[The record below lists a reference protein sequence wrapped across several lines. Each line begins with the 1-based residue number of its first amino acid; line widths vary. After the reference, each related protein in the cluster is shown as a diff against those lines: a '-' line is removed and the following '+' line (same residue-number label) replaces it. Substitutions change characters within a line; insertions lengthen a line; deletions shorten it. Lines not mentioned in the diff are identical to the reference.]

1 MSQED
6 APATG
11 ETPAAETESEV
22 KVKETKTFDE
32 GYVKQLRAENARY
45 RTEAQEVKKRLE
57 ELEERDASE
66 VEKAQKK
73 ATKLEQE
80 AAEAKSKL
88 TRYEVA
94 AEKGL
99 PADTLDLLSGNT
111 REELEAKADRIL
123 ELVKSRTES
132 QREPNFDGGAREP
145 APEPMTAEEKHNKFF
160 LEQVFGGNNT

>member
-6 APATG
+6 
-11 ETPAAETESEV
+11 TPAEGQKPEATVETE
-22 KVKETKTFDE
+22 VKETKTFDAA
-32 GYVKQLRAENARY
+32 YVSQLRSENAAHRKK
-45 RTEAQEVKKRLE
+45 AQEAEQRLQ

-66 VEKAQKK
+66 VEKAQRK

-88 TRYEVA
+88 IRYEVA

-123 ELVKSRTES
+123 ELVKSRNES
-132 QREPNFDGGAREP
+132 DREPDFDGGAREP
-145 APEPMTAEEKHNKFF
+145 APEPLNPAEQHNKDIAS
-160 LEQVFGGNNT
+160 LLFGSRT